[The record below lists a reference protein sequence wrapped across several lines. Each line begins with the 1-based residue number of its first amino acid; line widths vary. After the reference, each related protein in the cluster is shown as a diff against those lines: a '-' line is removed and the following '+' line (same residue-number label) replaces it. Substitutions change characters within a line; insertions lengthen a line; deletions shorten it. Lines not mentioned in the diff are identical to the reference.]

1 MAEPT
6 PWEQVLDYSR
16 RADPYPLYTEL
27 RRTPVSRLKDGTYLV
42 STYAENLALLH
53 DPRLSSDPSNNPQF
67 AAAMEELSEDM
78 QPSFLQMDPPE
89 HDRQRRL
96 AMRHFGPPHQ
106 PARIAGLEPRMIE
119 IVTGLIDGM
128 AGRDRIDIVDELAYP
143 FPVSVICE
151 LLGVP
156 PEDRTEFRKW
166 VDLAIETIDPGL
178 DPETQQEKRKEA
190 STELFNFIS
199 NLVERHRRSPGG
211 DLLSAMVTDDGPEG
225 RLSTGELASTG
236 LLLLIAGHET
246 TVNLISNGILTLL
259 RHPQELDR
267 LRRDPELAIPMTEE
281 LLRFEP
287 PVHFVPIRT
296 ALDDI
301 EIAGTTI
308 AAGSPVTLVL
318 AAANRDPDRF
328 AEADRFIPARSDN
341 QHLGFGSGI
350 HLCFGAPLARLETQV
365 ALTEFARRIRNPRL
379 AEDPPSYRPSPILRG
394 PLHLPVDV
402 DPG

>member
-16 RADPYPLYTEL
+16 RADPYPLYAEL

-119 IVTGLIDGM
+119 IVTGLIDAM
-128 AGRDRIDIVDELAYP
+128 AGKDRIDIVDELAYP

-166 VDLAIETIDPGL
+166 VDLAIETIDPGMN
-178 DPETQQEKRKEA
+178 PETQQEKRKEA

-267 LRRDPELAIPMTEE
+267 LRQDPELAIPMTEE

-308 AAGSPVTLVL
+308 AAGSPVTLLL

-328 AEADRFIPARSDN
+328 AEADRFIPDRSDN

-379 AEDPPSYRPSPILRG
+379 AEDPPAYRPSPILRG

>member
-16 RADPYPLYTEL
+16 RADPYPLYAEL

-119 IVTGLIDGM
+119 IVTGLIDAM
-128 AGRDRIDIVDELAYP
+128 AGKDRIDIVDELAYP

-166 VDLAIETIDPGL
+166 VDLAIETIDPGMN
-178 DPETQQEKRKEA
+178 PETQQEKRKEA

-267 LRRDPELAIPMTEE
+267 LRQDPELAIPMTEE

-308 AAGSPVTLVL
+308 AAGSPVTLLL

-328 AEADRFIPARSDN
+328 AEADRFIPDRSDN

-379 AEDPPSYRPSPILRG
+379 AEDPPAYRPSPILRG
-394 PLHLPVDV
+394 PLQLPVDV

>member
-1 MAEPT
+1 MN
-6 PWEQVLDYSR
+6 
-16 RADPYPLYTEL
+16 
-27 RRTPVSRLKDGTYLV
+27 RLEDGSYLV

-53 DPRLSSDPSNNPQF
+53 DPRLSSDPSHNPQF

-128 AGRDRIDIVDELAYP
+128 EGKGRIDVVDELAYP

-156 PEDRTEFRKW
+156 PEDRSEFRKW

-199 NLVERHRRSPGG
+199 NLVERHRQSPGD

-259 RHPQELDR
+259 RHPRELDR
-267 LRRDPELAIPMTEE
+267 LRQDPELAIPMTEE

-318 AAANRDPDRF
+318 AAANRDPSRF
-328 AEADRFIPARSDN
+328 AEADRFIPDRPDN

-379 AEDPPSYRPSPILRG
+379 AEDPPLYRPSPILRG
-394 PLHLPVDV
+394 PLHLPVDA
-402 DPG
+402 DPA

>member
-1 MAEPT
+1 VT
-6 PWEQVLDYSR
+6 
-16 RADPYPLYTEL
+16 
-27 RRTPVSRLKDGTYLV
+27 RLTDGTYLV

-106 PARIAGLEPRMIE
+106 PGRIAGLEPRMFE
-119 IVTGLIDGM
+119 IVTGLIDAM

-225 RLSTGELASTG
+225 RLCTGELASTG

-267 LRRDPELAIPMTEE
+267 LRQDPELAIPMTEE

-328 AEADRFIPARSDN
+328 AEADRFIPDRSDN

-365 ALTEFARRIRNPRL
+365 ALTEFARRIPNPRL
-379 AEDPPSYRPSPILRG
+379 AEDPPPYRPSPILRG

>member
-1 MAEPT
+1 MT
-6 PWEQVLDYSR
+6 
-16 RADPYPLYTEL
+16 
-27 RRTPVSRLKDGTYLV
+27 RLTDGIYLV

-119 IVTGLIDGM
+119 IVTGLIDAM

-166 VDLAIETIDPGL
+166 VDLAIETIDPGMN
-178 DPETQQEKRKEA
+178 PETQQEKRKEA

-267 LRRDPELAIPMTEE
+267 LRQDPELAIPMTEE

-308 AAGSPVTLVL
+308 AAGSPVTLLL

-328 AEADRFIPARSDN
+328 AEADRFIPDRSDN

-379 AEDPPSYRPSPILRG
+379 AEDPPAYRPSPILRG
-394 PLHLPVDV
+394 PLQLPVDV

>member
-1 MAEPT
+1 
-6 PWEQVLDYSR
+6 LDYSR
-16 RADPYPLYTEL
+16 RADPYPLYAEL

-106 PARIAGLEPRMIE
+106 PGRIAGLEPRMIE
-119 IVTGLIDGM
+119 IVTGLIDAM

-199 NLVERHRRSPGG
+199 NLVERHRQSPGG

-225 RLSTGELASTG
+225 RLSTEELASTG

-267 LRRDPELAIPMTEE
+267 LRQDPELAIPMTEE

-328 AEADRFIPARSDN
+328 AEADRFIPDRSDN
-341 QHLGFGSGI
+341 QHLGFGSGV

-365 ALTEFARRIRNPRL
+365 ALVEFARRIRNPRL
-379 AEDPPSYRPSPILRG
+379 AEDPPPYRPSPILRG

>member
-1 MAEPT
+1 M
-6 PWEQVLDYSR
+6 
-16 RADPYPLYTEL
+16 
-27 RRTPVSRLKDGTYLV
+27 SRLEDGSYLV

-53 DPRLSSDPSNNPQF
+53 DPRLSSDPSHNPQF

-106 PARIAGLEPRMIE
+106 PARVAGLEPRMIE

-128 AGRDRIDIVDELAYP
+128 EGKGRIDVVDELAYP

-156 PEDRTEFRKW
+156 PEDRSEFRKW

-199 NLVERHRRSPGG
+199 NLVERHRKSPGD

-259 RHPQELDR
+259 RHPRELDR
-267 LRRDPELAIPMTEE
+267 LRQDPELAIPMTEE

-318 AAANRDPDRF
+318 AAANRDPGRF
-328 AEADRFIPARSDN
+328 AEADRFIPDRPDN

-379 AEDPPSYRPSPILRG
+379 AEDPPPYRPSPILRG

-402 DPG
+402 DPA

>member
-1 MAEPT
+1 
-6 PWEQVLDYSR
+6 
-16 RADPYPLYTEL
+16 
-27 RRTPVSRLKDGTYLV
+27 
-42 STYAENLALLH
+42 
-53 DPRLSSDPSNNPQF
+53 
-67 AAAMEELSEDM
+67 MEELSEDI

-301 EIAGTTI
+301 EITGTTI

-328 AEADRFIPARSDN
+328 AEADRFIPDRSDN

-379 AEDPPSYRPSPILRG
+379 AEDPPPYRPSPILRG

>member
-1 MAEPT
+1 
-6 PWEQVLDYSR
+6 
-16 RADPYPLYTEL
+16 
-27 RRTPVSRLKDGTYLV
+27 VSRLKDGTYLV

-119 IVTGLIDGM
+119 IVTGLIDAM
-128 AGRDRIDIVDELAYP
+128 AGKDRIDIVDELAYP

-166 VDLAIETIDPGL
+166 VDLAIETIDPGMN
-178 DPETQQEKRKEA
+178 PETQQEKRKEA

-267 LRRDPELAIPMTEE
+267 LRQDPELAIPMTEE

-308 AAGSPVTLVL
+308 AAGSPVTLLL

-328 AEADRFIPARSDN
+328 AEADRFIPDRSDN

-379 AEDPPSYRPSPILRG
+379 AEDPPAYRPSPILRG
-394 PLHLPVDV
+394 PLQLPVDV

>member
-16 RADPYPLYTEL
+16 RADPYPLYAEL

-119 IVTGLIDGM
+119 IVTGLIDAM
-128 AGRDRIDIVDELAYP
+128 AGKDRIDIVDELAYP

-267 LRRDPELAIPMTEE
+267 LRQDPELAIPMTEE

-308 AAGSPVTLVL
+308 AAGSPVTLLL

-328 AEADRFIPARSDN
+328 AEADRFIPDRSDN

-379 AEDPPSYRPSPILRG
+379 AEDPPAYRPSPILRG
-394 PLHLPVDV
+394 PLQLPVDV

>member
-1 MAEPT
+1 M
-6 PWEQVLDYSR
+6 
-16 RADPYPLYTEL
+16 
-27 RRTPVSRLKDGTYLV
+27 SRLKDGTYLV

-119 IVTGLIDGM
+119 IVTGLIDAM

-166 VDLAIETIDPGL
+166 VDLAIETIDPGMN
-178 DPETQQEKRKEA
+178 PETQQEKRKEA

-267 LRRDPELAIPMTEE
+267 LRQDPELAIPMTEE

-308 AAGSPVTLVL
+308 AAGSPVTLLL

-328 AEADRFIPARSDN
+328 AEADRFIPDRSDN

-379 AEDPPSYRPSPILRG
+379 AEDPPAYRPSPILRG
-394 PLHLPVDV
+394 PLQLPVDV